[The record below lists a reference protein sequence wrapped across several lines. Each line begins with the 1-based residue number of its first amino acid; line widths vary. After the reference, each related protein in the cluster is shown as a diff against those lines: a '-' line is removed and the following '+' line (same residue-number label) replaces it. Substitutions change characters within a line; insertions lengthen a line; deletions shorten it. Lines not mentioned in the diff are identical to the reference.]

1 MICAG
6 LTRSTV
12 LSLAVVMMDD
22 GEIRLPAPSIDV
34 DIHYCFALLIRGV
47 RDGGK
52 LSGVMGVYALV
63 TPMRVS
69 WWRREAGG
77 EAAGGRAG

>member
-1 MICAG
+1 M
-6 LTRSTV
+6 V
-12 LSLAVVMMDD
+12 
-22 GEIRLPAPSIDV
+22 
-34 DIHYCFALLIRGV
+34 
-47 RDGGK
+47 GK
-52 LSGVMGVYALV
+52 LSSVMGVYTLV

>member
-1 MICAG
+1 MQG

-22 GEIRLPAPSIDV
+22 GEIRLPALSTSG
-34 DIHYCFALLIRGV
+34 DIHYCFTLLITGV
-47 RDGGK
+47 RGGEK
-52 LSGVMGVYALV
+52 LSGVMGVYTLV